1 MFVAKAWQASKLLL
15 FLFYLFSQISLH
27 HLAMK
32 TAVATIAN
40 ISTKKKKVES
50 FPLYTMR
57 T

>member
-1 MFVAKAWQASKLLL
+1 MFVAKAWQAIAV
-15 FLFYLFSQISLH
+15 LFYLFSQISLH

-40 ISTKKKKVES
+40 ISTKKKVES